1 MKAQIFGFMQI
12 CAGWVGLLL
21 GAVIGGILDV
31 YFYGDIGIIVSYATF
46 IGAVTGIL
54 YTVVSLQAVLKQH
67 HMEEKL
73 S

>member
-1 MKAQIFGFMQI
+1 MNAKLIGFMQI

-21 GAVIGGILDV
+21 GATIGGLFDLYI
-31 YFYGDIGIIVSYATF
+31 YGNVGVIMSYATF
-46 IGAVTGIL
+46 IGAVTGII

-67 HMEEKL
+67 QLEENL